1 MIEVYNDN
9 KFMFYWENYE
19 NIPGVKERFFINCEK
34 LYEVIMVDFFGVN
47 MRIFTRMLKI
57 K

>member
-1 MIEVYNDN
+1 MIEVYYDN
-9 KFMFYWENYE
+9 EFMFYWENY
-19 NIPGVKERFFINCEK
+19 NDVPGVKERFFINCEK
-34 LYEVIMVDFFGVN
+34 LYEVIKRDFFGNN